1 MIDPDIK
8 PDRSLLTIMIL
19 SLPVGV
25 LGLFLAG
32 VLSTEMSTLDSYCL
46 VAGGNAAY
54 DIYKPAV
61 KPKATDDE
69 LIRTTRYGILLSW
82 VLGFGMA
89 TAFDQMLG
97 LWVFL
102 ASILISST
110 LIPILLGLYIKD
122 FRRPLAGLISSSAGL
137 LTTVILN
144 IYIMTMGKFDIEE
157 ETYIV
162 QWFGIDFI
170 QEFVM
175 YITVPISFI
184 GFFIGYLLDKRIRP

>member
-1 MIDPDIK
+1 
-8 PDRSLLTIMIL
+8 
-19 SLPVGV
+19 
-25 LGLFLAG
+25 
-32 VLSTEMSTLDSYCL
+32 MSTLDSYCL

-54 DIYKPAV
+54 DIYKPAI
-61 KPKATDDE
+61 KPTATDDE
-69 LIRTTRYGILLSW
+69 LIQTTRYGILLSW

-122 FRRPLAGLISSSAGL
+122 FRRPLAGLISSSSGL

-184 GFFIGYLLDKRIRP
+184 GFFIGYVLDKRIRP